1 VAMTGL
7 PAPGDENRPAPGEPG
22 RAAPPPEPGRTAPP
36 EPGRATPPEQGTRAR
51 GVATTRQWIWA
62 IEHAQDVVTVTVGV
76 VLIALAVVLLVSGIT
91 DFANES
97 LGRVGVSAAATHLV
111 DNVLF
116 VLILV
121 EIVYTVVLSLRAHRL
136 VAQPFI
142 VVGLI
147 AVIRRILLVLTPG
160 TGVSAS
166 TSELALLIA
175 MVAVFV
181 AGLIAV
187 SIFEKGGE
195 KAGS

>member
-1 VAMTGL
+1 MTGL

>member
-1 VAMTGL
+1 MTGL

-22 RAAPPPEPGRTAPP
+22 RAGPP
-36 EPGRATPPEQGTRAR
+36 EPGRATPPGPGTRAR

-76 VLIALAVVLLVSGIT
+76 VLIVLAVVLLVSGIT